1 MKASSNHYFKNY
13 VSRFYSINDLRPHLF
28 WVLLQC
34 FCVVFVLFHHMLN
47 HSFTLLLLCLPFP
60 FCTIVI
66 VPSFHTSQCYYYAFL
81 CILNVVSVPY
91 FCVTLLLLCHPF
103 VIFLPFKYMLLCA
116 SSMPLFH
123 VACHCYVWALCVCK
137 GFKYVFIKS
146 THAYLH
152 KCITWPK

>member
-1 MKASSNHYFKNY
+1 MKASGNHYFKNY

-91 FCVTLLLLCHPF
+91 FCVTLFLLCHPF
-103 VIFLPFKYMLLCA
+103 VIFFCLSSTCSFVLLLCPYF
-116 SSMPLFH
+116 MLH
-123 VACHCYVWALCVCK
+123 VIVMFGPFVFVRALNM
-137 GFKYVFIKS
+137 F
-146 THAYLH
+146 L
-152 KCITWPK
+152 